1 MRVLLTGASGFVG
14 RAALVA
20 LQQRGAE
27 VIAVSR
33 TRPEVADTKFEWPK
47 FAWQSVDLLDH
58 AATANIVT
66 ATRPDAIL
74 HLAWTVE
81 HGKFWTTPSN
91 LDWVAATLNLARA
104 AATAGV
110 ARFIGTGT
118 CYEYDWPATSNCKER
133 HTPLKPALLYGTSKD
148 ATRRI
153 LEEFGQAHG
162 LSVAW
167 ARLFFLYG
175 PGEGAGRLVPSVASA
190 LAAGQPAKCSSGTG
204 LRDFMD
210 VRDVGA
216 GLAAL
221 ALSNVTGPVN
231 VASGQAISIADIAR
245 TLGRLA
251 GRPELVHIGALPDRP
266 GEPPRIVADITRLRD
281 DVGFVPSLSLDQGLA
296 EALDYWKHLLRGA

>member
-1 MRVLLTGASGFVG
+1 MRVLLTGSSGFVG

-20 LQQRGAE
+20 LQQQGAE
-27 VIAVSR
+27 VIAMSR
-33 TRPEVADTKFEWPK
+33 TRPDIDDTKFEWHS
-47 FAWQSVDLLDH
+47 ADLLDH
-58 AATANIVT
+58 AATTSIVT

-81 HGKFWTTPSN
+81 HGKFWTTPAN
-91 LDWVAATLNLARA
+91 LDWVVATLNLARA
-104 AATAGV
+104 AANAGV
-110 ARFIGTGT
+110 KRFIGTGT
-118 CYEYDWPATSNCKER
+118 CYEYDWPATADCNEQL
-133 HTPLKPALLYGTSKD
+133 TPLKPALLYGTSKD

-153 LEEFGQAHG
+153 LEEFGQTHG

-190 LAAGQPAKCSSGTG
+190 LATSQPAKCSSGTG

-221 ALSNVTGPVN
+221 ALSGVTGPVN

-266 GEPPRIVADITRLRD
+266 NEPPRIVADITRLRD
-281 DVGFVPSLSLDQGLA
+281 DVGFVPSRTLDQGLA
-296 EALDYWKHLLRGA
+296 EALDYWNHVARGA